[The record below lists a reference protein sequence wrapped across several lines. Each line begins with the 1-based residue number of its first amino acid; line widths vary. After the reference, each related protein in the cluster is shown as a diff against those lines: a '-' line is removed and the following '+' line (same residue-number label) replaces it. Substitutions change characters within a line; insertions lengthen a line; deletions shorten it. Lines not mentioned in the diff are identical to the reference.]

1 MAFCWLILSVKVET
15 WFADVIVPLPVPN
28 RYTYRIP
35 RELNEQIVPGAR
47 VLVQFGKTK
56 LYTGIVAQ
64 VHTQPPKQYEAKYIE
79 AVLDEQPVVTPLQ
92 LKFWDWLAW
101 YYCAFLGDVMN
112 AALPSG
118 LKLSSTSHVVLNSS
132 FTFDEVDAN
141 YFSEAEHKLLDAL
154 HAQNAV
160 AMENVPTIAGVRGGQ
175 ALVNRLMKKKAV
187 FVFEDVKE
195 KYTPKLVAYV
205 RLAEVYKNEQLL
217 AETLSKLEKRAFR
230 QAETLLAFL
239 SAVRAGNAE
248 SKEWAAVPAL
258 AKQTDMAA
266 IHALVKKGIF
276 DAQEFEVGRL
286 RFQSGHAVAKA
297 LNQEQIAALQAIEDG
312 FAAGKPVLLNGVT
325 GSGKTEV
332 YIQLIAKAVAQNKQV
347 LYLLPE
353 IALTTQLITR
363 LRAVFGEQV
372 GVYHSRFSEQER
384 VEIWRNLMGQ
394 VAGGSPDV
402 MTNQYRVIVGA
413 RSALLLPFDA
423 LGLIIVDEEHDHSF
437 KQQDPAPRYHARD
450 AAIYLAAQHKAS
462 IVLGTATPSV
472 ESYHNAKE
480 GKYALATLKAQH
492 VQTGGTELV
501 ICDTNYFT
509 RTNQMRAMLT
519 PPLFEAIGETLKKKG
534 QIILFQNRR
543 GFAPVTECRQ
553 CGYVPHCTN
562 CDVSLIYHKQRG
574 KLLCHYCGYTTNPL
588 SQCTACGSN
597 QLHFKG
603 VGTEKVEED
612 LEILFPSARIGRM
625 DLDTTRSKHAH
636 KQLLDEFESGAID
649 ILVGT
654 QMVTKGLHFD
664 HVDVVG
670 ILNADGIL
678 HFPDFRSFER
688 AYQLIMQV
696 RGRAGRTRMGRV
708 FIQTASPAHAVI
720 KHVADGTQKA
730 FYEETLRDRLNFHFP
745 PFYRLVEL
753 TVVSNDMN
761 EVNHLSDQLL
771 GIVKHWF
778 SELLGPEF
786 PVVSKIRN
794 AYHKRILI
802 KVPKTMS
809 PVGVREHLHAADTQ
823 LRDLHRNWKYRLIIN
838 VDPA

>member
-1 MAFCWLILSVKVET
+1 MET

-35 RELNEQIVPGAR
+35 RDLNDQIVPGAR
-47 VLVQFGKTK
+47 VLVQFGKSK
-56 LYTGIVAQ
+56 LYTGIVAA
-64 VHTQPPKQYEAKYIE
+64 VHNRAPVNYEAKYVE
-79 AVLDEQPVVTPLQ
+79 VVLDEQPIVTPLQ

-101 YYCAFLGDVMN
+101 YYCAFPGDVMN

-118 LKLSSTSHVVLNSS
+118 LKLSSTSHVVLNQS
-132 FTFDEVDAN
+132 FAFDEVDAG
-141 YFSEAEHKLLDAL
+141 YFTEAEHKLLDAL
-154 HAQNAV
+154 HAQQSV
-160 AMENVPTIAGVRGGQ
+160 AMDEVPKVAGVRGGQ

-187 FVFEDVKE
+187 YVYEDVKE
-195 KYTPKLVAYV
+195 KYAPKLMPYV
-205 RLAEVYKNEQLL
+205 RLSETYQEEVVLS
-217 AETLSKLEKRAFR
+217 ETLAKLEKKAFR
-230 QAETLLAFL
+230 QAEALLAFL
-239 SAVRAGNAE
+239 SAIRVGDAE
-248 SKEWAAVPAL
+248 SKEWAAVPLL
-258 AKQTDMAA
+258 AKQTDHAA
-266 IHALVKKGIF
+266 IQALVKKGILEL
-276 DAQEFEVGRL
+276 QEFEVGRL
-286 RFQSGHAVAKA
+286 RFQSGHAVAKP
-297 LNQEQIAALQAIEDG
+297 LNEEQVKALQTIEAG
-312 FAAGKPVLLNGVT
+312 FAAGKPVLLHGVT

-332 YIQLIAKAVAQNKQV
+332 YIQLIAKAIAENKQV

-394 VAGGSPDV
+394 VAGGAPDLT
-402 MTNQYRVIVGA
+402 TNQYRIIVGA
-413 RSALLLPFDA
+413 RSALMLPFDA
-423 LGLIIVDEEHDHSF
+423 LGLVIVDEEHDASF

-450 AAIYLAAQHKAS
+450 AAIYLAHQHKAA

-472 ESYHNAKE
+472 ESYYNAKE
-480 GKYALATLKAQH
+480 GKYALATLTAQH
-492 VQTGGTELV
+492 AKGGGTDLV
-501 ICDTNYFT
+501 ICDTNYFS

-519 PPLFEAIGETLKKKG
+519 PPLYEAIGETLKKKG
-534 QIILFQNRR
+534 QVILFQNRR

-562 CDVSLIYHKQRG
+562 CDVALIYHKQRG
-574 KLLCHYCGYTTNPL
+574 KLLCHYCGYTTQPL
-588 SQCTACGSN
+588 NSCTACGSN

-603 VGTEKVEED
+603 AGTEKVEEEI
-612 LEILFPSARIGRM
+612 EILFPAARIGRM

-649 ILVGT
+649 ILIGT

-670 ILNADGIL
+670 ILNADGVL

-696 RGRAGRTRMGRV
+696 RGRAGRTRKGRV
-708 FIQTASPAHAVI
+708 FIQTASPAHPVI
-720 KHVADGTQKA
+720 KHVADGTQA
-730 FYEETLRDRLNFHFP
+730 QFYEETLRDRLNFHFP

-753 TVVSNDMN
+753 TVVSNDVN

-838 VDPA
+838 VDPV

>member
-1 MAFCWLILSVKVET
+1 VET
-15 WFADVIVPLPVPN
+15 WFADVMVPLPVPN

-35 RELNEQIVPGAR
+35 RELNGLIVPGVR

-56 LYTGIVAQ
+56 LYTGIVST
-64 VHTQPPKQYEAKYIE
+64 VHTTPPKQYEAKYIDSL
-79 AVLDEQPVVTPLQ
+79 LDELPVVTPTQ
-92 LKFWDWLAW
+92 LKFWDWLSW
-101 YYCAFLGDVMN
+101 YYFAFPGDVMN

-118 LKLSSTSHVVLNSS
+118 LKLSSTSHVVLNPS
-132 FTFDEVDAN
+132 FAFDEVESN
-141 YFSEAEHKLLDAL
+141 YFTEAEHKLLEAL
-154 HAQNAV
+154 HIQNAV
-160 AMENVPTIAGVRGGQ
+160 ALENVPTIAGVRGGQ

-187 FVFEDVKE
+187 FVYEDVKE
-195 KYTPKLVAYV
+195 KYAPKMVAYV
-205 RLAEVYKNEQLL
+205 RLAETYQDENLL
-217 AETLSKLEKRAFR
+217 SDLLTKLEKKAFR
-230 QAETLLAFL
+230 QAEALLAFF
-239 SAVRAGNAE
+239 SATRSGNAE
-248 SKEWAAVPAL
+248 SKEWAAVPQL
-258 AKQTDMAA
+258 AKLSDQAA
-266 IHALVKKGIF
+266 IQALVKKGVF
-276 DAQEFEVGRL
+276 ELQMFEVGRL
-286 RFQSGHAVAKA
+286 RFQSGHTGDKI
-297 LNQEQIAALQAIEDG
+297 LNNEQISALEAIEQG
-312 FAAGKPVLLNGVT
+312 FAANKPVLLHGVT

-332 YIQLIAKAVAQNKQV
+332 YIKLIAKALAEGKQV

-384 VEIWRNLMGQ
+384 VEIWRNLLGQ
-394 VAGGSPDV
+394 VAGHAPDQH
-402 MTNQYRVIVGA
+402 TSAFNIIVGA
-413 RSALLLPFDA
+413 RSALLLPYKS

-450 AAIYLAAQHKAS
+450 AAIYLSHLHQCS
-462 IVLGTATPSV
+462 ILLGTATPSI

-480 GKYALATLKAQH
+480 GKYALATLNAQH
-492 VQTGGTELV
+492 VQSGGTELV
-501 ICDTNYFT
+501 ICDTNYFN

-553 CGYVPHCTN
+553 CGYVPHCSN
-562 CDVSLIYHKQRG
+562 CDVAMIYHKQRG
-574 KLLCHYCGYTTNPL
+574 KLLCHYCGYTSNPL
-588 SQCTACGSN
+588 SSCTACGSN

-603 VGTEKVEED
+603 MGTEKVEED
-612 LEILFPSARIGRM
+612 LEVLFPEAKIGRM

-636 KQLLDEFESGAID
+636 KQLLDEFEAGAID

-654 QMVTKGLHFD
+654 QMVTKGLHFE

-696 RGRAGRTRMGRV
+696 RGRAGRTRLGRV
-708 FIQTASPAHAVI
+708 FIQTASPTHPVI
-720 KHVADGTQKA
+720 RHVAEGTHRQ
-730 FYEETLRDRLNFHFP
+730 FYEETLRDRMNFHFP
-745 PFYRLVEL
+745 PFNRLIEL
-753 TVVSNDMN
+753 TIISNDVN

-771 GIVKHWF
+771 LIVKQWF
-778 SELLGPEF
+778 NELLGPEF

-794 AYHKRILI
+794 AYHKRLLI
-802 KVPKTMS
+802 KVPKAMS
-809 PVGVREHLHAADTQ
+809 PKAVREHLHAADTQ
-823 LRDLHRNWKYRLIIN
+823 LREAHRNWKYRLVVNI
-838 VDPA
+838 DPV